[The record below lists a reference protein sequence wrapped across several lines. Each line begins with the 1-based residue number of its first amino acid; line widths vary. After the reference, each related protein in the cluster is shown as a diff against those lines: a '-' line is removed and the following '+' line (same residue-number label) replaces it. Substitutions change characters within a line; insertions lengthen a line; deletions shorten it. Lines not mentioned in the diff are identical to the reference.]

1 MAGLRSEVQQGADG
15 AFDLDDAPVA
25 DAVDGAEV
33 REAVAEN
40 GGGPEA
46 DVLAAAPASYVPTPT
61 AWLASRSGVR
71 VGARVEK
78 RFPGFGVHRG
88 TVVELGADDVVV
100 RWETDERTTLS
111 LKEASRRV
119 VAAPARKTE
128 RAAARPRAPARKTER
143 SAARPRPL
151 PARRPA
157 PAPAAPATEAPA
169 AADETAAPAADE
181 AAADDEPAADDAA
194 AIPPASGDPDD
205 NEETLDDMRARAA
218 APPEAEVLQAMLDE
232 DEDEEPAAAPVPA
245 PAADEPAADDDS
257 APPLPPAVAPPLPAP
272 ELAAAAPSPAAPT
285 ASQAPAWATV
295 CAEVLAAVQADG
307 LMGVCD
313 RLMGRGFRCGP
324 KYDKKSTWPDTT
336 RSRCPPP
343 SHPATTS

>member
-181 AAADDEPAADDAA
+181 
-194 AIPPASGDPDD
+194 
-205 NEETLDDMRARAA
+205 
-218 APPEAEVLQAMLDE
+218 
-232 DEDEEPAAAPVPA
+232 
-245 PAADEPAADDDS
+245 PAADDDS